1 MESTQVQGEQGARF
15 SRRDFLKSAGL
26 VGAAVAG
33 SSLVGCA
40 PKDGGSD
47 AASKAG
53 EVSDVAQRLIDRGI
67 LGANLPDAAPILP
80 VDPPDA
86 WDDEADVV
94 VVGLGGGGL
103 VASGYLAEK
112 GFKVIG
118 IDKQAMVGGATR
130 HACDLA
136 CLIGGT
142 KPQKEAGFP
151 GFFNGD
157 TKAAI
162 RYCQQAS
169 VFTSDEDFIT
179 TLAEDGV
186 EGFDWV
192 LEQEGVPLVCLGIGF
207 HEADVVAGKRNHVL
221 GLNDTINALEAVAQK
236 NGADLRLNTPCKA
249 LVKEGDRIVGV
260 LAESEGSDVYLKGA
274 KGVILVAGGF
284 GMNEDLIKAFLPSAV
299 EGAVL
304 GGPMP
309 SHTGEVFRMGLGA
322 GADFDGYD
330 SWSCWEGAV
339 DERIAGGDGEFWH
352 FFFHGERQLFHNPWL
367 LINNQGKRLPYYS
380 MMQPTYAEAAACGNM
395 GDLPTTNAMM
405 ATSGH
410 HAYSI
415 CDSKFPEEVFK
426 KNHTDLENPFMDHC
440 RIPITDPNQLIENGG
455 LVTADWLAEVEE
467 AVERGAVKK
476 ADTLEELA
484 EQLKLDADILK
495 DAVENY
501 NKICDAGEDT
511 ELAFPYDP
519 SWLSRIDTPPYY
531 AAIVGG
537 QIGKTLCGLRVN
549 AELQVCDEDGKVI
562 PGLYAGYSTYGG
574 SHGWGNAGGYW
585 NGGPFYGG
593 AGSSLVTGYIAAK
606 KLINLEN

>member
-1 MESTQVQGEQGARF
+1 MEGVQTRGEQGAGF
-15 SRRDFLKSAGL
+15 SRRNFLKGVGLAGA
-26 VGAAVAG
+26 VVAG
-33 SSLVGCA
+33 SSLMGCA

-118 IDKQAMVGGATR
+118 IDKQTTVGGATR

-169 VFTSDEDFIT
+169 AFTSDEDFIT

-249 LVKEGDRIVGV
+249 FVKEGDR
-260 LAESEGSDVYLKGA
+260 
-274 KGVILVAGGF
+274 
-284 GMNEDLIKAFLPSAV
+284 
-299 EGAVL
+299 
-304 GGPMP
+304 
-309 SHTGEVFRMGLGA
+309 
-322 GADFDGYD
+322 
-330 SWSCWEGAV
+330 
-339 DERIAGGDGEFWH
+339 
-352 FFFHGERQLFHNPWL
+352 
-367 LINNQGKRLPYYS
+367 
-380 MMQPTYAEAAACGNM
+380 
-395 GDLPTTNAMM
+395 
-405 ATSGH
+405 
-410 HAYSI
+410 
-415 CDSKFPEEVFK
+415 
-426 KNHTDLENPFMDHC
+426 
-440 RIPITDPNQLIENGG
+440 
-455 LVTADWLAEVEE
+455 
-467 AVERGAVKK
+467 
-476 ADTLEELA
+476 
-484 EQLKLDADILK
+484 
-495 DAVENY
+495 
-501 NKICDAGEDT
+501 
-511 ELAFPYDP
+511 
-519 SWLSRIDTPPYY
+519 
-531 AAIVGG
+531 IVGG

-549 AELQVCDEDGKVI
+549 SELQVCDEAGKAI
-562 PGLYAGYSTYGG
+562 PGLYANMMT
-574 SHGWGNAGGYW
+574 AGGACGESSYCG
-585 NGGPFYGG
+585 NMVNTSVLGGVVASF
-593 AGSSLVTGYIAAK
+593 ATGYLAAK
-606 KLINLEN
+606 TAIADNV